1 MAAGCIKELSQWLT
15 TEKGQV
21 AIYDATNITVEIRR
35 FILDQLPANIAPIF
49 LEFTITHPATVEH
62 NIDETARFCSEY
74 SYLGFE
80 KARFLLKTKLALLEP
95 YYQSVGYSD
104 SEKLFSCIHMIDVKS
119 QIIIKNLYGYLEVS
133 FHLMLVFSL

>member
-49 LEFTITHPATVEH
+49 LEV
-62 NIDETARFCSEY
+62 CSICY
-74 SYLGFE
+74 
-80 KARFLLKTKLALLEP
+80 
-95 YYQSVGYSD
+95 
-104 SEKLFSCIHMIDVKS
+104 
-119 QIIIKNLYGYLEVS
+119 
-133 FHLMLVFSL
+133 

>member
-1 MAAGCIKELSQWLT
+1 M
-15 TEKGQV
+15 
-21 AIYDATNITVEIRR
+21 
-35 FILDQLPANIAPIF
+35 
-49 LEFTITHPATVEH
+49 EH